1 MTVEEKAN
9 NRYPDVSF
17 SIDVA
22 SEDVLST
29 NEIRLI
35 ERMSYIEGHNEA
47 MRWRDPN
54 IELPEY
60 KGEYFQILLKNP
72 NGIYF
77 LREIFSQDNIDYLLL
92 VEGDYCVWR
101 PIE

>member
-1 MTVEEKAN
+1 MKTIEEKADEYI
-9 NRYPDVSF
+9 RSV
-17 SIDVA
+17 I
-22 SEDVLST
+22 
-29 NEIRLI
+29 NESMGSAVNAAYDGFIAG
-35 ERMSYIEGHNEA
+35 YKEA
-47 MRWRDPN
+47 MRWRDLKE
-54 IELPEY
+54 ELPEY

-92 VEGDYCVWR
+92 VEGDYCVWK

>member
-1 MTVEEKAN
+1 MKTKEEILIEFGC
-9 NRYPDVSF
+9 PDVPF
-17 SIDVA
+17 DENVTMYYPAI
-22 SEDVLST
+22 LSAMDEYA
-29 NEIRLI
+29 NAKVD
-35 ERMSYIEGHNEA
+35 EA
-47 MRWRDPN
+47 MRWRDPKE
-54 IELPEY
+54 ELPEY